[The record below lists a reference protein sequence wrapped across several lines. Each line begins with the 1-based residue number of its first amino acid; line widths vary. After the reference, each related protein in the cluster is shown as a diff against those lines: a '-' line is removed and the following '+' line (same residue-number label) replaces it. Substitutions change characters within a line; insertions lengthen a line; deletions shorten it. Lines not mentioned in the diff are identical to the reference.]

1 MAQKKRYLIGSRV
14 SPQVSPQD
22 LENIKSFVNDSD
34 TAEVVKET
42 PVGRQVVEM
51 TDEEMREFAAAHPH
65 LVVEEDPE
73 LDLYPMPGLPE
84 VVNLGQNFSRV
95 FVVQDATNGKPVADA
110 TIFGIG
116 DGPAYKAVTDAS
128 GRAQLLTNEALL
140 KRVIVSPRD
149 TYWSRLIE
157 NISVTDASDVNVTLK
172 PLLVT
177 GAYSWGHRL
186 MNFAPVNNY
195 WTGRG
200 VKVAIIDSGI
210 SDKLQDIR
218 PVGGYNTLDG
228 QDANS
233 WNVDEKGHGSHCAGI
248 VSALANAVGVRGAAP
263 DAEIYS
269 VKVFPGGFASD
280 LVEAVEWCIANRMDV
295 ISMSLGSRKLSQ
307 VLADTLRDAYERGI
321 TCVAASGNDSTAVAF
336 PAALPTVIA
345 VGAIGRYGTFP
356 EDSAHGLKVGDH
368 QDWTGKLFSANFTNF
383 GPEIDF
389 CGPGVAILSTVP
401 SGYVA
406 WDGTSFACPLITGL
420 VALILEVSPEF
431 RTGDS
436 RQPEYVKSIL
446 QSSAAN
452 LGMPPHIQG
461 AGLPL
466 ANQALAVIQS
476 FQTQAY
482 SYWGAQGSQFMF

>member
-1 MAQKKRYLIGSRV
+1 MAQTKRYLIGSRV

-22 LENIKSFVNDSD
+22 LENLKAFVSD
-34 TAEVVKET
+34 KDEAEVVKET

-51 TDEEMREFAAAHPH
+51 TDEQMREFAAMHPH
-65 LVVEEDPE
+65 LVIEEDPE

-84 VVNLGQNFSRV
+84 VVNLGQNFSRT
-95 FVVQDATNGKPVADA
+95 FLVQDATSGKPVANA
-110 TIFGIG
+110 TLFGIG
-116 DGPAYKAVTDAS
+116 QGPAYKAVTDKS
-128 GRAQLLTNEALL
+128 GRAQLLTNESSLT
-140 KRVIVSPRD
+140 RVIISPRD
-149 TYWSRLIE
+149 THWSRVVE
-157 NISVTDASDVNVTLK
+157 NVSLTDGDVFKVDLK

-186 MNFAPVNNY
+186 MNFGPVNTY

-210 SDKLQDIR
+210 SDQLEDIK
-218 PVGGYNTLDG
+218 PKGGYNTLDG
-228 QDANS
+228 QDSKS

-248 VSALANAVGVRGAAP
+248 IAALVNSAGVRGAAP

-280 LVEAVEWCIANRMDV
+280 LVEAIEWCITNRMDV
-295 ISMSLGSRKLSQ
+295 ISMSLGSRKPSQ
-307 VLADTLRDAYERGI
+307 VLADTLRDAYDRGI
-321 TCVAASGNDSTAVAF
+321 TCVAATGNDQTQVAF

-345 VGAIGRYGTFP
+345 VGAVGRYGTFP
-356 EDSAHGLKVGDH
+356 EDSAHVLKVGNH
-368 QDWTGKLFSANFTNF
+368 KDWTGKLFSANFTNF
-383 GPEIDF
+383 GPEVDF
-389 CGPGVAILSTVP
+389 CGPGVAMLSTVP
-401 SGYVA
+401 TGYVA

-420 VALILEVSPEF
+420 AALILEVSPQF
-431 RTGDS
+431 RTRDA

-446 QSSAAN
+446 QSSAVD

-461 AGLPL
+461 YGLPL

-482 SYWGAQGSQFMF
+482 SYWGVPSSHFRF